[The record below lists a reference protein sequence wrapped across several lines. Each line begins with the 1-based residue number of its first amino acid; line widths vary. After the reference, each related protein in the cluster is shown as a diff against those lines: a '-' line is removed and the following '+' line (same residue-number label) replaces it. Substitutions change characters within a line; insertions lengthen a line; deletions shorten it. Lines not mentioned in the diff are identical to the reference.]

1 MKYIVLTGR
10 VLFSLIFLMTVMSH
24 FKKETIDYASMQ
36 GVPAASILVPLS
48 CIIAFAGGLC
58 IALGFKAKMG
68 AWLIVIFLVP
78 VTFCMHAFWK
88 ETEAMQ
94 MHMQMAHFM
103 KNIAL
108 LGAAFLISY
117 FGAGPLS
124 IDEKIKTKTN
134 F

>member
-1 MKYIVLTGR
+1 MKYLVLTGR
-10 VLFSLIFLMTVMSH
+10 IFFSLIFLMTVMGH
-24 FKKETIDYASMQ
+24 FNRETIEYAIAK

-48 CIIAFAGGLC
+48 AIIAFTGGLS
-58 IALGFKAKMG
+58 IAIGFKTKMG
-68 AWLIVIFLVP
+68 AWLIVIFLIP

-88 ETEAMQ
+88 ETELMQ
-94 MHMQMAHFM
+94 MHMQMSNFM

-108 LGAAFLISY
+108 LGATFLISY

-124 IDEKIKTKTN
+124 IDEKRNAQTN

>member
-1 MKYIVLTGR
+1 MKYLVLTGR
-10 VLFSLIFLMTVMSH
+10 IFFSLIFLMTVMGH
-24 FKKETIDYASMQ
+24 FNKGTIEYASMQ

-48 CIIAFAGGLC
+48 AIIAFVGGLC
-58 IALGFKAKMG
+58 IALGFKAKSG

-88 ETEAMQ
+88 ETETMQ
-94 MHMQMAHFM
+94 MHMQMSNFM

-108 LGAAFLISY
+108 IGAAFLISY

-124 IDEKIKTKTN
+124 IDERRNTQTN